1 MKLKMFPFYINRLFI
16 KKRVEGKARSNR
28 SIHFLKIYNRCA
40 LFITF
45 CLLQSCNFFEA
56 KQQVFECVKS
66 HIDGQTVGDIE
77 QPIRYFHFNDKRLD
91 VSIGPI
97 GIGLSGYECE
107 KNEFV
112 FTCTDLKKDNFD
124 DQITLDRY
132 TLAAQQIIRSSK
144 KTAIIDYS
152 CKKLNRLV
160 E

>member
-1 MKLKMFPFYINRLFI
+1 MKVKMFLSHTYRLLTLSKSVDKTWSFNKKQVFTINKWCTLSLFL
-16 KKRVEGKARSNR
+16 S
-28 SIHFLKIYNRCA
+28 
-40 LFITF
+40 
-45 CLLQSCNFFEA
+45 LLQSCNFFEA

-132 TLAAQQIIRSSK
+132 TLAAQQVIRSSK

>member
-1 MKLKMFPFYINRLFI
+1 MVASCFKTGISNDNLTPPIKKLKRGKIKIKPIDIN
-16 KKRVEGKARSNR
+16 KTGV
-28 SIHFLKIYNRCA
+28 
-40 LFITF
+40 
-45 CLLQSCNFFEA
+45 CLPSVSCNFFEV

-66 HIDGQTVGDIE
+66 HIDGQIVGDIE
-77 QPIRYFHFNDKRLD
+77 QPTRYFHFNGKRLD

-152 CKKLNRLV
+152 CKELNRLV

>member
-1 MKLKMFPFYINRLFI
+1 MKLKICPLYNYRLFTR
-16 KKRVEGKARSNR
+16 KKIESKTRSHHSAN
-28 SIHFLKIYNRCA
+28 FLKMNNRCV
-40 LFITF
+40 LFIIVSF
-45 CLLQSCNFFEA
+45 LQSCNFFEA

-107 KNEFV
+107 KKEFV
-112 FTCTDLKKDNFD
+112 FTCSDLKKDNFD

-132 TLAAQQIIRSSK
+132 TLAAQQVIRSSK